1 MEVGS
6 DHPLL
11 ACQHFL
17 PDILKEQRKDIA
29 QVLFQTLL
37 KNRPHT
43 LKTSAQSPLTL
54 FGEVVFLVGKGSNN
68 NRLGNLEF

>member
-6 DHPLL
+6 DNPLL

-17 PDILKEQRKDIA
+17 PDILKDQRKDIA

-43 LKTSAQSPLTL
+43 LKTSAQSPLML
-54 FGEVVFLVGKGSNN
+54 FGEAVFLVGKGSNN